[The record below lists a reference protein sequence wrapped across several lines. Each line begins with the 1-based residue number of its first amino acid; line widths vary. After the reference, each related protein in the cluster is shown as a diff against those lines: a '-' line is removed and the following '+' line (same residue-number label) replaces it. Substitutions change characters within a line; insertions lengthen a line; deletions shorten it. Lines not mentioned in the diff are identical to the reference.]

1 MANITVRNIP
11 RVVHATLRR
20 SARQHG
26 RSLNAEIVGI
36 LDGEARRVA
45 RRLEKGDLVAQLRRL
60 REEVARKFPVNYE
73 SADLIREDRD
83 QR

>member
-1 MANITVRNIP
+1 
-11 RVVHATLRR
+11 
-20 SARQHG
+20 
-26 RSLNAEIVGI
+26 
-36 LDGEARRVA
+36 VA